1 MRVLVARPLVG
12 AFMSRLTADLK
23 AKFGDKG
30 YPAGF
35 DFKTF
40 KGSDL
45 AGTIAR
51 HPIYNHLRHSRESAN
66 DKDWE
71 RALEFYARPRPFLP
85 ADFTTSDSVTRL
97 APLSPDHT
105 AEPVDLSPP
114 TPHQP
119 AYTAHD
125 P

>member
-1 MRVLVARPLVG
+1 MRVRVARPLVG

-51 HPIYNHLRHSRESAN
+51 HPIYNHLRHSRESGN

-71 RALEFYARPRPFLP
+71 RAPEFYARPRPL
-85 ADFTTSDSVTRL
+85 
-97 APLSPDHT
+97 LSGD
-105 AEPVDLSPP
+105 SPP
-114 TPHQP
+114 PASGTGPDPPKTEQP
-119 AYTAHD
+119 RERQRG
-125 P
+125 

>member
-1 MRVLVARPLVG
+1 
-12 AFMSRLTADLK
+12 MSRLTADLK

-51 HPIYNHLRHSRESAN
+51 HLIYNHLRHSRESGN

-71 RALEFYARPRPFLP
+71 RALEFYARPRPFLSGDIDNT
-85 ADFTTSDSVTRL
+85 ASGTCLVL
-97 APLSPDHT
+97 MSPDH
-105 AEPVDLSPP
+105 AEDDCDRCNAKERTSTRLNSSPYCP
-114 TPHQP
+114 SGKP
-119 AYTAHD
+119 YYS
-125 P
+125 